1 VRARVVGLVAAS
13 IAAGVASTASARA
26 ELRELAN
33 GVADQ
38 WRGAGAEI
46 VAGTPRF
53 LTEDEVVSVAVP
65 SNAAACVSIL
75 FVGAR
80 GLSFHVR
87 VAGED
92 DDDRGSRV
100 TSVAGALVLS
110 RCGGPAIGRVT
121 LTSDGGRGAIET
133 LIAFSPSALPGL
145 RAVLPERTGGALPA
159 APEPGDLPPLGAP
172 EKRADVAEARAKR
185 DGGVVEPR
193 TISTAGVDGSGAT
206 AITLAPGCHKIEV
219 FARDLRGPKAPRH
232 ARLDLD
238 AELRGEVDDRLLAR
252 DRTDAPDAHIETC
265 VGDELNANL
274 VYAGAPGDAPVVVT
288 HVSWALPQHLPD
300 VWGSDARARMA
311 HALLARHIAAP
322 HAAPVYEVAG
332 GSGTT
337 PMSFPTEP
345 GGCYLAVVAVATG
358 QLKGIGLRALVG
370 AFESTDD
377 RSATEGASAVAF
389 CARDRA
395 SASLEVDARGTSTS
409 WGLAVFRVASGIWEV
424 RR

>member
-1 VRARVVGLVAAS
+1 MRAALVGVVATAILA
-13 IAAGVASTASARA
+13 AAGSARA

-33 GVADQ
+33 GVRDQ
-38 WRGAGAEI
+38 WRGAGAET
-46 VAGTPRF
+46 VAGAPRF
-53 LTEDEVVSVAVP
+53 LTEDEVVSIPVP
-65 SNAAACVSIL
+65 PNAAACVSVL

-92 DDDRGSRV
+92 DDDRAARV

-110 RCGGPAIGRVT
+110 RCGGPAFARVT
-121 LTSDGGRGAIET
+121 LTSDGGRGAVET
-133 LIAFSPSALPGL
+133 LIAFSASALPGL
-145 RAVLPERTGGALPA
+145 RAVLPERTGGALPT
-159 APEPGDLPPLGAP
+159 APEPGDLPPLSPP

-193 TISTAGVDGSGAT
+193 IASTAGTDGSGSA
-206 AITLAPGCHKIEV
+206 AVKLAPGCHKIEV
-219 FARDLRGPKAPRH
+219 FARDLHGPKTPRH

-238 AELRGEVDDRLLAR
+238 AELRDEVDDRLLSR
-252 DRTDAPDAHIETC
+252 DRTDAPDAHIEAC

-274 VYAGAPGDAPVVVT
+274 VYAGAPGDAPIVVT
-288 HVSWALPQHLPD
+288 HVSWPLPQHLPD
-300 VWGSDARARMA
+300 TWGADARSRMA
-311 HALLARHIAAP
+311 HALLARHVAAP
-322 HAAPVYEVAG
+322 RAAPVYEVSG

-337 PMSFPTEP
+337 SMAVPMEP
-345 GGCYLAVVAVATG
+345 GGCYLAVAAVAQG

-389 CARDRA
+389 CARDHA
-395 SASLEVDARGTSTS
+395 MASLEVDARGTSTS
-409 WGLAVFRVASGIWEV
+409 WGLAVFRVSSGIWEV
-424 RR
+424 PR